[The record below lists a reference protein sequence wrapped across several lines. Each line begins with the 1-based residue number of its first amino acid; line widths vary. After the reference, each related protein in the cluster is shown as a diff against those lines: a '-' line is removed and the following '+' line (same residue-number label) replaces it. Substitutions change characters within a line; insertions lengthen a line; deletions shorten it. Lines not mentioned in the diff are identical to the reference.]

1 MNLKFSF
8 LIICLSFFLSRN
20 GNCQESQLLT
30 KSGLVP
36 ELHGFLD
43 KPDSP
48 GTHPAVVI
56 LYGSAGWRPIYA
68 NIAKNLA
75 DSGFVALALDY
86 YACKEDSTGLAGDG
100 SDWFRWQ
107 ASVRSAVNFLM
118 EDSSTVKGSVGLL
131 GYSLGAFLSVSIAAS
146 IPEVKAVVDYFG
158 GGSSEKDELESQV
171 RNFPPLLILHGEEDQ
186 SVPVSKAYELR
197 DAVIAQGGEVE
208 MKIYPG
214 AQHGFNAPFLPNYSK
229 EYDIDSFQRTVDFF
243 KQHLKEQ

>member
-1 MNLKFSF
+1 MNLKLLGFIVYLSF
-8 LIICLSFFLSRN
+8 LISQF
-20 GNCQESQLLT
+20 GYCQESQLLT
-30 KSGLVP
+30 KPGLVP
-36 ELHGFLD
+36 ELHGFLE
-43 KPDSP
+43 KPNSP
-48 GTHPAVVI
+48 GTHPAVII
-56 LYGSAGWRPIYA
+56 LYGSAGWRPIYV

-86 YACKEDSTGLAGDG
+86 YACKEDTTGSAGDG

-107 ASVRSAVNFLM
+107 ASVRSAVTFLM
-118 EDSSTVKGSVGLL
+118 EDTSTMQGSVGLL

-186 SVPVSKAYELR
+186 SVPISKAYELR
-197 DAVIAQGGEVE
+197 DAVIAHDGEVE

-214 AQHGFNAPFLPNYSK
+214 APHGFNAPFLPNYYK

-243 KQHLKEQ
+243 RRRL